1 MKRFSTLMAIL
12 TLLFAGLMIPA
23 TASAAPDAGQTEA
36 RETADA
42 PAPSAEAPI
51 QTGKSTPRIMVEGF
65 TTTPKPVVAGDDFD
79 IVFTARNMSA
89 TATVQNIKFSLSG
102 EGGLLPRSG
111 STSVYLAKLG
121 PRESVDVT
129 MYYTSLP
136 TLEDK
141 PYPLTLTID
150 YEDADFT
157 ALSSTETV
165 AVVVSQPARVET
177 SVPQVTPNVMTLG
190 GEGSLVFTVNNLG
203 KSAISNVKAS
213 IKEGQAVTGSEAY
226 VGNVAAGATANVD
239 MIVQAVDVTASPI
252 TLVLSYENSEGVEAS
267 LEREVPVTVMEMAQN
282 EGMLGP
288 EDIYEEESTIPW
300 GLIGIGAAVL
310 AAIVIVAV
318 VAVRRH
324 RKKKDVEDEADAL
337 SLLDQDGLI

>member
-1 MKRFSTLMAIL
+1 
-12 TLLFAGLMIPA
+12 
-23 TASAAPDAGQTEA
+23 
-36 RETADA
+36 
-42 PAPSAEAPI
+42 
-51 QTGKSTPRIMVEGF
+51 
-65 TTTPKPVVAGDDFD
+65 
-79 IVFTARNMSA
+79 
-89 TATVQNIKFSLSG
+89 
-102 EGGLLPRSG
+102 
-111 STSVYLAKLG
+111 
-121 PRESVDVT
+121 

-288 EDIYEEESTIPW
+288 EDIHEEDSTIPW